1 MGHIG
6 IHLIFAPVAALIVNQ
21 GVVSFQTA
29 QHHLTGNIVYTV
41 KLSKTG
47 KTIPLKSYG
56 RGIGVLR
63 RRRKAKGNV
72 VVGIDDSVAVEIND
86 VIIAGQFLIVVGIM
100 WGTCIEF
107 VPGIDVTITHMRTGL
122 SQHIAHLLLVSG

>member
-6 IHLIFAPVAALIVNQ
+6 IHMIFVPVAALIVNQ

-63 RRRKAKGNV
+63 SGRESKRNV
-72 VVGIDDSVAVEIND
+72 VVGIDDAVAVEIDD
-86 VIIAGQFLIVVGIM
+86 VIIAGQFLIVVGIVR
-100 WGTCIEF
+100 GTCIEF
-107 VPGIDVTITHMRTGL
+107 
-122 SQHIAHLLLVSG
+122 